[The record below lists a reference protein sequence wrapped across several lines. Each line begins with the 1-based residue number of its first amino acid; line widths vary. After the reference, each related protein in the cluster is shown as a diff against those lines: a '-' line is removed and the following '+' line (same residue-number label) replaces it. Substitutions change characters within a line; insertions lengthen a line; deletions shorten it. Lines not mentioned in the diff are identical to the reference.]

1 MKIIH
6 FPSWYPTKENT
17 IEGIFNQRLIY
28 AINNFD
34 TNEHIVFTW
43 HHNEI
48 AKLKNPILFFLQLF
62 KSFMPYKVHDINGV
76 KVIKINYLI
85 TNEFFFGK
93 NVDRLIRKL
102 DSTLRS
108 LSLYNSAIIFHAH
121 ITYPGAFI
129 AQQLSLRQNIPY
141 LITEH
146 MGPFP
151 FDNLKNDQ
159 LSKVI
164 RPMKDA
170 SEVVSV
176 SSFLAKQVQELVGIK
191 THVIPNVV
199 CNISFKLPSNKI
211 YSSGFK
217 FIVVS
222 RITYAKGIEVLIV
235 AIEKLLKIRRDFCVD
250 IYGEG
255 EMKDYFMKLTLSKK
269 LVKQINWLDSIY
281 PDLVQHT
288 ISNYN
293 CLISPSL
300 YESFGVTLI
309 EAISV
314 GIPIIAT
321 DCGGP
326 KDIVNDI
333 NGLLTPN
340 NNPIELAFAMNT
352 LINTYHQYSKD
363 IIIEDCNNR
372 FSDKIIAQKYNLI
385 YNRIYNTKSCAE

>member
-1 MKIIH
+1 
-6 FPSWYPTKENT
+6 
-17 IEGIFNQRLIY
+17 
-28 AINNFD
+28 
-34 TNEHIVFTW
+34 
-43 HHNEI
+43 
-48 AKLKNPILFFLQLF
+48 
-62 KSFMPYKVHDINGV
+62 
-76 KVIKINYLI
+76 
-85 TNEFFFGK
+85 
-93 NVDRLIRKL
+93 
-102 DSTLRS
+102 
-108 LSLYNSAIIFHAH
+108 
-121 ITYPGAFI
+121 
-129 AQQLSLRQNIPY
+129 
-141 LITEH
+141 
-146 MGPFP
+146 
-151 FDNLKNDQ
+151 
-159 LSKVI
+159 
-164 RPMKDA
+164 
-170 SEVVSV
+170 
-176 SSFLAKQVQELVGIK
+176 
-191 THVIPNVV
+191 
-199 CNISFKLPSNKI
+199 
-211 YSSGFK
+211 
-217 FIVVS
+217 
-222 RITYAKGIEVLIV
+222 
-235 AIEKLLKIRRDFCVD
+235 
-250 IYGEG
+250 
-255 EMKDYFMKLTLSKK
+255 MKDYFMKLTLSKK